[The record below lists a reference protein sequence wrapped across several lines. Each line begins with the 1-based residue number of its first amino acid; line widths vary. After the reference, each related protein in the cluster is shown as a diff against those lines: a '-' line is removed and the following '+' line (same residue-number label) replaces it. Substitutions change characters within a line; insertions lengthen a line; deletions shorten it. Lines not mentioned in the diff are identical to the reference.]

1 MSAASQPPSFIAPSK
16 RPRGRLTIFLGYAA
30 GVGKTYKMLEESQ
43 RLQREGHDIV
53 VGYFEPHGRQ
63 DTIAKLAG
71 LELIPRR
78 RVAYRG
84 LELEEMDTPAI
95 LARNPELCA
104 VDEFP
109 HTNVPGTE
117 HGKRWEDVMV
127 LLDAGIGVL
136 TTMNIQHL
144 ESLNDQVRE
153 IANVQVRETIP
164 DWIVKQADEVVLA
177 DVPPRA
183 LLNRLQRGVI
193 YGREKAQQA
202 LENFFKESTLS
213 ALREMAL
220 RQAAHEV
227 DARQG
232 EPANENLAA
241 PGTALAEPVSEA
253 EPSERILIHI
263 TESPATAAL
272 IRRGR
277 RVADYLKAECFAVCV
292 LPPTAAADLSKT
304 ARAAIQRHLEFAR
317 GLRIETRILEGEDP
331 AATLLDFTR
340 RNGVTQIFLSKPSKA
355 AAPVLGR
362 RNFVMDV
369 VRLAKDRQVT
379 VVADRRTTTAGVRV
393 QTSSS

>member
-1 MSAASQPPSFIAPSK
+1 MSAASQPPRPAPSK

-43 RLQREGHDIV
+43 RLKREGHDIV
-53 VGYFEPHGRQ
+53 VGYFEPHARQ
-63 DTIAKLAG
+63 DTIAKIDG

-78 RVAYRG
+78 RISYRG

-117 HGKRWEDVMV
+117 RGKRWEDVMV
-127 LLDAGIGVL
+127 LLEAGIGVL

-164 DWIVKQADEVVLA
+164 DWVVKQADEVVLV
-177 DVPPRA
+177 DVPPQA

-193 YGREKAQQA
+193 YGTDKAQQA
-202 LENFFKESTLS
+202 LNNFFKESTLG

-220 RQAAHEV
+220 RQTAHEV
-227 DARQG
+227 DIRQSDDD
-232 EPANENLAA
+232 E
-241 PGTALAEPVSEA
+241 EA
-253 EPSERILIHI
+253 GERILIHI

-292 LPPTAAADLSKT
+292 LPPSGTDDPSKT
-304 ARAAIQRHLEFAR
+304 VRASIQRHLEFAR

-331 AATLLDFTR
+331 
-340 RNGVTQIFLSKPSKA
+340 
-355 AAPVLGR
+355 
-362 RNFVMDV
+362 
-369 VRLAKDRQVT
+369 
-379 VVADRRTTTAGVRV
+379 
-393 QTSSS
+393 

>member
-1 MSAASQPPSFIAPSK
+1 MSAATPPPSPEPAK

-43 RLQREGHDIV
+43 RLKREGHDIV
-53 VGYFEPHGRQ
+53 VGYFEPHGRL
-63 DTIAKLAG
+63 DTIAKLDG

-78 RVAYRG
+78 RVSYRG

-117 HGKRWEDVMV
+117 RGKRWQDVIA

-153 IANVQVRETIP
+153 IAHVQVRETIP
-164 DWIVKQADEVVLA
+164 DWVVKQADEVVLA
-177 DVPPRA
+177 DLPPQA

-227 DARQG
+227 DVRQSDSAG
-232 EPANENLAA
+232 ENATATGDSVSETVPAAEPA
-241 PGTALAEPVSEA
+241 G
-253 EPSERILIHI
+253 RILIHI

-292 LPPTAAADLSKT
+292 LPPSGEDDLSKT
-304 ARAAIQRHLEFAR
+304 VRAAIQRHLEFAR
-317 GLRIETRILEGEDP
+317 GLRIETRILEGDDP
-331 AATLLDFTR
+331 AETLLEFTR

-355 AAPVLGR
+355 AASVLGR
-362 RNFVMDV
+362 RSFVMDV

-379 VVADRRTTTAGVRV
+379 VVADRRL
-393 QTSSS
+393 TSPGARIQVSTS